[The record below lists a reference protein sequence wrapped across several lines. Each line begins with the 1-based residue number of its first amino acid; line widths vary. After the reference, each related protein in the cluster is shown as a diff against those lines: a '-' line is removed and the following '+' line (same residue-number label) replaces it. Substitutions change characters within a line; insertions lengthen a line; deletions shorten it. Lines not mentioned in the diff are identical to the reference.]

1 METCHIAEHYRQK
14 VMCNV
19 IRHFFCMKNR
29 NRENRYRSF
38 YPKTNQNRT
47 GNNGTVTELQ
57 LNTTCVQLT
66 TDLTNT

>member
-1 METCHIAEHYRQK
+1 
-14 VMCNV
+14 
-19 IRHFFCMKNR
+19 MKNR